1 MKKLSVTTTKQDYV
15 ILTVLL
21 SSHTHQNITWGGV
34 FLATCEEQH
43 LVYKKNLSRNMIN
56 VCVTVII
63 YIYELSYFKTYY
75 VITKKERGSAVFC
88 RLFRSSKYVHV
99 L

>member
-1 MKKLSVTTTKQDYV
+1 
-15 ILTVLL
+15 
-21 SSHTHQNITWGGV
+21 
-34 FLATCEEQH
+34 
-43 LVYKKNLSRNMIN
+43 MIN
-56 VCVTVII
+56 VCVIVII
-63 YIYELSYFKTYY
+63 YIYVLSYFKTYY